1 MFPRGADGLEDEQ
14 TDALKE
20 FVAEVVDALA
30 SGAEIL
36 ATLPL
41 PTPGQAVLLLARTE
55 VLE

>member
-1 MFPRGADGLEDEQ
+1 VFPRGADGLEDEQ